1 MTENASPKPT
11 VETQGVQIKVWIPQ
25 DFYDLLRA
33 RAARFHTS
41 VAEESRKLMQM
52 GLSGLQGFEALNGR
66 MIQMDR
72 FLHQHLE
79 PLAFIA
85 AMDSAFAAENWQ
97 QQTWIVHE
105 RQHNG
110 DKEKAAKPYQEYQRM
125 LRERAAKRLQRK
137 LRDIDEAE
145 CDTEGETS

>member
-1 MTENASPKPT
+1 MPNNANERHVGHK
-11 VETQGVQIKVWIPQ
+11 VQLWVPDALYAALK
-25 DFYDLLRA
+25 A
-33 RAARFHTS
+33 RAVRHDTS
-41 VAEESRKLMQM
+41 LAEELRKAASA
-52 GLSGLQGFEALNGR
+52 GLDPLNGLDT
-66 MIQMDR
+66 IQDMLIDLR
-72 FLHQHLE
+72 QFEKLHLE
-79 PLAFIA
+79 PLAYIA
-85 AMDSAFAAENWQ
+85 AMDSAFNAENWQ

>member
-1 MTENASPKPT
+1 MAENASPKPT

-125 LRERAAKRLQRK
+125 LRERATKRLQRK
-137 LRDIDEAE
+137 LRDLDRDDEAAE
-145 CDTEGETS
+145 EE

>member
-1 MTENASPKPT
+1 MAENGSDRHD
-11 VETQGVQIKVWIPQ
+11 GVQIKVWIPQ

-66 MIQMDR
+66 MIQIDR

-125 LRERAAKRLQRK
+125 LRERATKRLQRK
-137 LRDIDEAE
+137 LRDLDRDDEAAE
-145 CDTEGETS
+145 EE

>member
-1 MTENASPKPT
+1 MAENASPKPT

-66 MIQMDR
+66 MIQIDR

-125 LRERAAKRLQRK
+125 LRERATKRLQRK
-137 LRDIDEAE
+137 LRDLDRDDEAAE
-145 CDTEGETS
+145 EE